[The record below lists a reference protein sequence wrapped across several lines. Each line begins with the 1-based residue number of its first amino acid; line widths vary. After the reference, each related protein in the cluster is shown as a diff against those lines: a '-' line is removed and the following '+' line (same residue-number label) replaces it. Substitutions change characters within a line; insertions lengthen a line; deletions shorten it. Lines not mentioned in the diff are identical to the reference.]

1 MVEKWLRNGQEM
13 VGKMVERM
21 VEKWSRN
28 GRGMVE
34 RTSGNG
40 RKKIEQIEH
49 LLYNKASGENQG

>member
-13 VGKMVERM
+13 VGKMVEKM
-21 VEKWSRN
+21 VEKWS

-34 RTSGNG
+34 RKSGNG

-49 LLYNKASGENQG
+49 LLYKSSGENQG